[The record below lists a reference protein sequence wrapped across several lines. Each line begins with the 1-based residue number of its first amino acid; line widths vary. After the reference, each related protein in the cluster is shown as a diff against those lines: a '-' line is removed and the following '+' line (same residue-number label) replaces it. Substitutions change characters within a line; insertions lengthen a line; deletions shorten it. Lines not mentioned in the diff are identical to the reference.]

1 MADVDTEIEHNE
13 MLRNELNLLQE
24 EILIYKKKLKESTY
38 LEQEIK
44 SKVIQLEEA
53 LSKEI
58 KEKKKIIDENQNL
71 IKENENLTLT
81 RENLK
86 KEKSILTSEINDLKI
101 KLDTNEKTQKEKINK
116 IKFLED
122 RMIDLSTNEQ
132 KLKVSVESL
141 NLKVNDLETTIILL
155 SNEKKEINRKFENDI
170 QLVKLTHN
178 RELEN
183 LNLNIEKEKEIIKA
197 KFEDEIEIIKTNHS
211 TQIESINM
219 NNKSLN
225 EKYMTL
231 SPILANILYFYE
243 ESENLVSANQ
253 ITFNIIVEKFT
264 EINSNFSIIE
274 NSISEILIEN
284 DNNSNNTNNKSI
296 SLKGFKKIS
305 EDATVKDTNIEQTA
319 KNFFKFKEKIANILN
334 ISDNI
339 LSQAFISF
347 SDQNKIKNKIF
358 KSIVLLILG
367 NTNSNMNIIEDYLIL
382 IDKLNFNT
390 IITKLNDFLG
400 GLNNFHE
407 SFYLIFN
414 VMVKLVKS
422 SHDFIQTY
430 ILINTTSHNKEK
442 NLNLEIELHKKNE
455 NYLKNA
461 IIALNQ
467 KFADKAS
474 SIVLNKEV
482 EQSINMFHLFSTK
495 NSNELSSQE
504 IYKFSKD
511 FIEEIMSQISSF
523 IEGKDIEIQN
533 INEKII
539 YYLRE
544 IDLIKNSDKKE
555 TNTTNIQIV
564 KLQSQLKLKEEEIV
578 RLNQR
583 IEEHLKNIKSLKA
596 EVNDK
601 INKNITFCTNN
612 LIENSIK
619 SSNSV
624 LIESYV
630 NPSNCQKEDMTSKMN
645 IYEDEINNLKTQICE
660 QKQNFQVFKLIIYI

>member
-1 MADVDTEIEHNE
+1 M
-13 MLRNELNLLQE
+13 
-24 EILIYKKKLKESTY
+24 
-38 LEQEIK
+38 
-44 SKVIQLEEA
+44 
-53 LSKEI
+53 
-58 KEKKKIIDENQNL
+58 
-71 IKENENLTLT
+71 
-81 RENLK
+81 
-86 KEKSILTSEINDLKI
+86 
-101 KLDTNEKTQKEKINK
+101 
-116 IKFLED
+116 
-122 RMIDLSTNEQ
+122 
-132 KLKVSVESL
+132 
-141 NLKVNDLETTIILL
+141 
-155 SNEKKEINRKFENDI
+155 
-170 QLVKLTHN
+170 
-178 RELEN
+178 EN
-183 LNLNIEKEKEIIKA
+183 LNLNIEKEKEIIRA
-197 KFEDEIEIIKTNHS
+197 KFEDELEIIKTNHN

-243 ESENLVSANQ
+243 ESENLLSANQ
-253 ITFNIIVEKFT
+253 ITFNIIDEKFT

-274 NSISEILIEN
+274 NSISEILFEN

-339 LSQAFISF
+339 VSQAFISF

-358 KSIVLLILG
+358 KSIVIFILG
-367 NTNSNMNIIEDYLIL
+367 NTNSNMNTIEDYLIL

-430 ILINTTSHNKEK
+430 ILINTASHIKEK
-442 NLNLEIELHKKNE
+442 NLNLEIELNKKNE

-495 NSNELSSQE
+495 NINELSSQE
-504 IYKFSKD
+504 I
-511 FIEEIMSQISSF
+511 
-523 IEGKDIEIQN
+523 
-533 INEKII
+533 
-539 YYLRE
+539 
-544 IDLIKNSDKKE
+544 
-555 TNTTNIQIV
+555 
-564 KLQSQLKLKEEEIV
+564 
-578 RLNQR
+578 
-583 IEEHLKNIKSLKA
+583 
-596 EVNDK
+596 
-601 INKNITFCTNN
+601 
-612 LIENSIK
+612 
-619 SSNSV
+619 
-624 LIESYV
+624 
-630 NPSNCQKEDMTSKMN
+630 
-645 IYEDEINNLKTQICE
+645 
-660 QKQNFQVFKLIIYI
+660 